1 MKLSKEEYHN
11 LHSLRLV
18 RRLIRRG
25 AKAEAKKWP
34 ELGKVKAKIVIR
46 HKVSGQTVLKLY
58 RYKGKF
64 FNFYKYDGVK
74 TSIQKHQQK

>member
-1 MKLSKEEYHN
+1 MKLSKEEYHE
-11 LHSLRLV
+11 LHSLRSV

-25 AKAEAKKWP
+25 AKAEAKRWP
-34 ELGKVKAKIVIR
+34 ELGKVKAKVVIR
-46 HKVSGQTVLKLY
+46 HKASNQSVLKLY

-64 FNFYKYDGVK
+64 FAFRKHEAVK